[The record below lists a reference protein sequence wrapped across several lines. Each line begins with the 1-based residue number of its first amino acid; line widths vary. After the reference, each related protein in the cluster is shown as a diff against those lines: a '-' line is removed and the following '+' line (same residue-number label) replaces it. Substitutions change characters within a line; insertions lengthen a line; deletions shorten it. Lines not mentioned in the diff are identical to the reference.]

1 MATTPQFI
9 FKSSA
14 FPPEP
19 GEDEEVNPGIFG
31 KALANWLAAELPKQG
46 YTVKG
51 QVAEDFGRLV
61 ELDAPRGRL
70 YVAASS
76 TDETAT
82 EWQVF
87 GILELGLFARLGG
100 GVDPAQTIGRLAGS
114 LRTIL
119 EGSPQVRELAEE
131 RGVEE
136 A

>member
-9 FKSSA
+9 FKSAA

-31 KALANWLAAELPKQG
+31 KALANWLASELPKQG
-46 YTVKG
+46 YTVRG

-87 GILELGLFARLGG
+87 GILELGLFARFGG
-100 GVDPAQTIGRLAGS
+100 GVDPAQTIGKLAGS

-119 EGSPQVRELAEE
+119 GGSPQVRELSEE
-131 RGVEE
+131 GGTSE